1 VPTTSEPNKQTND
14 FNKKTMEEFII
25 EELSRKFETVL
36 LVNMNRWTQNG
47 KEMYRCVWC
56 DILQHQK
63 CRDCDELR
71 EVIHRNVVYLDGFVI
86 C

>member
-1 VPTTSEPNKQTND
+1 VPTTNEPNKQTND
-14 FNKKTMEEFII
+14 FDKKTMEEFII
-25 EELSRKFETVL
+25 EELSRKFETVP

-47 KEMYRCVWC
+47 KETYRCVWC

-63 CRDCDELR
+63 RRDCDELR
-71 EVIHRNVVYLDGFVI
+71 EAIHRNVFYLDGFVI